1 MPRRFPLALLVGAL
15 AGCTPGGLPPPVM
28 TGEIQGPLLSG
39 TPIPVAPPA
48 PPETTAAP
56 PAGPVAP
63 TPPTVS
69 EANAAA
75 PGASPAAAPTPPA
88 SATVAKA
95 PERPKRPDRDPAF
108 DRPKLPPAPPLPA
121 LVPEPG
127 YEGSSFEILA
137 AYDPTELIL
146 EGMRPEGDPGPRD
159 PMAGVPETVRAWHG
173 KKIGLVGY
181 MIPVDFEENS
191 VHTFMLARYAIGCC
205 FGHVPALHEWVF
217 VTMPPGKGAT
227 FAIVPVCVYGTL
239 EIGRREG
246 EGGGQAVYRMTGD
259 KTVIPP
265 W

>member
-1 MPRRFPLALLVGAL
+1 MRRGLALALLVGGL
-15 AGCTPGGLPPPVM
+15 AGCTPGRLHAPVAM
-28 TGEIQGPLLSG
+28 GDIQGPLLSG
-39 TPIPVAPPA
+39 TPIAIEAPSPPTPPA
-48 PPETTAAP
+48 PPATTATPAP
-56 PAGPVAP
+56 P
-63 TPPTVS
+63 
-69 EANAAA
+69 
-75 PGASPAAAPTPPA
+75 PATAAPTPPA
-88 SATVAKA
+88 AVNALAPPASATVTR
-95 PERPKRPDRDPAF
+95 ERPLKPERDPAF
-108 DRPKLPPAPPLPA
+108 TRPKLPPAPPLPA

-127 YEGSSFEILA
+127 YEPNSFEILA
-137 AYDPTELIL
+137 AYDPAELML

-159 PMAGVPETVRAWHG
+159 PMAGVPEAVRTWHG

-205 FGHVPALHEWVF
+205 FGHVPAIHEWVF
-217 VTMPPGKGAT
+217 VTMPPGQGAT

-246 EGGGQAVYRMTGD
+246 EGGSQAVYRMTGD